1 MEREESQPYKCI
13 ICGAKFDSREELQQH
28 ESKCVEKQPQDA

>member
-1 MEREESQPYKCI
+1 MEREEPKPYKCV